1 MATAVLRGRTETTTM
16 ETTIGNFIV
25 RTHVVTTMTVSPMN
39 APINRAG
46 DEDCDDRDWDGKN
59 SPRTPKDAD
68 DDGDEVGDEAAYRQV
83 AKTVRSTP
91 TQVKEVAEAMVAL
104 AAKQLKAAGRFTIPG
119 AFYMKLKKTPAT
131 PARIGVNK
139 VT

>member
-1 MATAVLRGRTETTTM
+1 M
-16 ETTIGNFIV
+16 
-25 RTHVVTTMTVSPMN
+25 
-39 APINRAG
+39 
-46 DEDCDDRDWDGKN
+46 
-59 SPRTPKDAD
+59 
-68 DDGDEVGDEAAYRQV
+68 

-91 TQVKEVAEAMVAL
+91 TQVKKVAEAMVAR

-139 VT
+139 VTKKRFVFKAKKSSRTVQVSPMKKVERFDQLNLFWLDIVGKILVFRVNK